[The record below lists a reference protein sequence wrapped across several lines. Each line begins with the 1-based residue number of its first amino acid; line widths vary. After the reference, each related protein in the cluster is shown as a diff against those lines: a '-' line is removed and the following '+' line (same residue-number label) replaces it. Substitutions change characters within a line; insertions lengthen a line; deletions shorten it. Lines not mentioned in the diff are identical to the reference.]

1 MEEKLCKYINK
12 YELPENNSEYWYESH
27 LINWGSFYHSAGG
40 ELVEGFLQDTTRE
53 LKIVISNTEWQGD
66 ESWWISLKEQYESF
80 FSYEWT
86 IEKLKYSFEHA
97 TEDLGSIGK

>member
-1 MEEKLCKYINK
+1 M
-12 YELPENNSEYWYESH
+12 
-27 LINWGSFYHSAGG
+27 INWGSFYHSAGG